1 MDDAIDQCSAV
12 YNLRETIDLL
22 RVKSEEATEDGQKKH
37 YSQKGTTLPCS
48 YSVMRFNSVAG
59 LQNLRRYFELI
70 VFQAYLQSTIPDT
83 MQSFESIETFV
94 KARPG
99 TKLHFSVVLCSCIC
113 LISVIKT
120 FEKELIHGGIG
131 VLQPLVGASAKG
143 DMASPD
149 EVTQVV
155 MNRTGSILSA
165 STILKSDF
173 FSNLQKMT
181 LPEYVCLE
189 ARVSS

>member
-1 MDDAIDQCSAV
+1 MLTWSFSM
-12 YNLRETIDLL
+12 LRLILVLL
-22 RVKSEEATEDGQKKH
+22 D
-37 YSQKGTTLPCS
+37 
-48 YSVMRFNSVAG
+48 AG
-59 LQNLRRYFELI
+59 LQNLRRYFELV

-94 KARPG
+94 KARP
-99 TKLHFSVVLCSCIC
+99 
-113 LISVIKT
+113 VIKT
-120 FEKELIHGGIG
+120 FEKEMVHGGISA
-131 VLQPLVGASAKG
+131 LQPLVGASAKG

-155 MNRTGSILSA
+155 MNRSGGILSA

-181 LPEYVCLE
+181 LQE
-189 ARVSS
+189 